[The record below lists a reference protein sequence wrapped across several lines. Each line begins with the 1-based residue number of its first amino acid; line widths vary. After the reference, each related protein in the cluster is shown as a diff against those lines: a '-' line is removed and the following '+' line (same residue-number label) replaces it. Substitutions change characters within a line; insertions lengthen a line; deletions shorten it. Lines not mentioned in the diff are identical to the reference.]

1 MATIKLGNR
10 PKTIKHTVKF
20 PMLDGTEGQIA
31 CEFKYRTRREF
42 GEFIERMTADI
53 KPVEGT
59 AAIHAAQVEQSA
71 KYLAEV
77 LEGWDLDTKMNQES
91 LAQLVDELPAASN
104 AILDAY
110 RGAIIEGRLGN

>member
-1 MATIKLGNR
+1 MATIKLGAR
-10 PKTIKHTVKF
+10 PKSIKHTVSF
-20 PMLDGTEGQIA
+20 PMLDGTQGQIA

-42 GEFIERMTADI
+42 GEFIEKMTADI

-71 KYLAEV
+71 KYLGEV
-77 LEGWDLDTKMNQES
+77 LDGWDLDAKLNHDS
-91 LAQLVDELPAASN
+91 LVQLVDELPAAAN